1 MPAIRMLGQLAAFL
15 QELAV
20 LAAAGYWGFSLP
32 AGLAVRLIAMLAAPA
47 LLAFGWGMLAAP
59 RARVV
64 LPGWARTGFVT
75 AWFAAGAV
83 ALAAAGASWLAVA
96 LAVAFVVSKFL
107 LGMWPASG
115 PPAFR
120 QDPPPETR

>member
-1 MPAIRMLGQLAAFL
+1 MLGHLAAFL

-32 AGLAVRLIAMLAAPA
+32 AGLAVRLIAALAAPA

-64 LPGWARTGFVT
+64 LPGWARTAFVT
-75 AWFAAGAV
+75 SWFAAGAV

-96 LAVAFVVSKFL
+96 LAVAFVVSKFV
-107 LGMWPASG
+107 LGMWPAG
-115 PPAFR
+115 GQPDFR
-120 QDPPPETR
+120 QHPPSEAS

>member
-1 MPAIRMLGQLAAFL
+1 MLGQLAAFL

-32 AGLAVRLIAMLAAPA
+32 GSQAVRLIAVLAAPA

-64 LPGWARTGFVT
+64 LPDWAR
-75 AWFAAGAV
+75 
-83 ALAAAGASWLAVA
+83 
-96 LAVAFVVSKFL
+96 
-107 LGMWPASG
+107 
-115 PPAFR
+115 
-120 QDPPPETR
+120 